1 MGLDSMMKVVI
12 VNKYT
17 KFQLNV
23 FDSIE
28 VNFNFNYFTSVKGA

>member
-1 MGLDSMMKVVI
+1 MGLDSTMKVVM

-28 VNFNFNYFTSVKGA
+28 VNLNFNYFISVKGA

>member
-1 MGLDSMMKVVI
+1 MGLDTKMKVVME
-12 VNKYT
+12 NNYT

-28 VNFNFNYFTSVKGA
+28 VNLNFNYFISVKGA